1 MSPPPP
7 GWHPDPSQPGRLRY
21 WDGAAWTTWVSDH
34 GLAVHGPLPD
44 RAPGIQRWP
53 ARVVW
58 VCMAGLLGITA
69 VVAVLYVAAA
79 TVVGPSPEL
88 LVAITFPV
96 QYTLMYLLVRRLSRR
111 YGTGQVADDLRW
123 RVEGRDVWPG
133 VGTAVLALVATVIVV
148 NVARSLLG
156 LPAEA
161 SDQFGT
167 LDDTTATRIM
177 IGVAAVIGAPLFEE
191 LLFRGVVLH
200 ALLGWGEAVAIVV
213 SSVLFG
219 LTHVNPELGLDQNV
233 LLLVSTTT
241 TGCVLAWRARRA
253 GRLGPS
259 MVAHSAFNLLA
270 VTLLF
275 AS

>member
-1 MSPPPP
+1 VSLPPP
-7 GWHPDPSQPGRLRY
+7 GWHPDPSRPGRLRY

-34 GLAVHGPLPD
+34 GLAVEDPLPD
-44 RAPGIQRWP
+44 REMGIQRWP

-58 VCMAGLLGITA
+58 VCLAGLLGITA
-69 VVAVLYVAAA
+69 VVAILYLTAAA
-79 TVVGPSPEL
+79 ALGPSSEL
-88 LVAITFPV
+88 LIAITLSV
-96 QYTLMYLLVRRLSRR
+96 QYALMYLLVRRLSRR
-111 YGTGQVADDLRW
+111 YGTGRVADDLRW

-133 VGTAVLALVATVIVV
+133 VGTAGLALIATVVVV
-148 NVARSLLG
+148 NVARTLLG
-156 LPAEA
+156 LPVEA
-161 SDQFGT
+161 SDQFGA

-200 ALLGWGEAVAIVV
+200 ALLGWGEAVAIAV
-213 SSVLFG
+213 SSALFG
-219 LTHVNPELGLDQNV
+219 LTHVNPDLGLDQNV

-241 TGCVLAWRARRA
+241 TGCVLAWRAHRS